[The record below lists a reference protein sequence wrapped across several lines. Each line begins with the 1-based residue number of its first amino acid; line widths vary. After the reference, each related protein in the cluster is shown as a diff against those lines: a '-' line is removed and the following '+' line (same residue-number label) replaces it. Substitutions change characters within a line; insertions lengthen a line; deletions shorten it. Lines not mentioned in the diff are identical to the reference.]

1 MKNMKHL
8 KWKHLINS
16 KAFEKKNINEIRT
29 HFTSGEKLVS
39 SFLKAKE
46 FNGTETE
53 ENSLKTLDSYGNEL
67 SKREDLIDFSLFG
80 INEKQTVSSV
90 YQRAASK
97 NKWCHFFYFLS
108 RNDKE
113 TNILEIGTNLGVSG
127 QYYIGALCDNKT
139 VTSHFVTFEG
149 VPDLCKI
156 ANERFEKISINRNCN
171 YKIIQ
176 GLYEDTLHR
185 VDDLNIKFD
194 IVFIDGNH
202 KYKPTIEYYEYLLNH
217 SKDNAVFIF
226 DDINWSG
233 EMKKAWQDILKTDYS
248 YSIDFFKMGII
259 VFEKDNHLK
268 KNYNLFLTL

>member
-1 MKNMKHL
+1 MKHL

-97 NKWCHFFYFLS
+97 TKWCHFFYFLS

-127 QYYIGALCDNKT
+127 QYFIGALSDNKT
-139 VTSHFVTFEG
+139 VTSHFLTFEG

-176 GLYEDTLHR
+176 GLYEDTLHQ

-226 DDINWSG
+226 DDINWSN

-259 VFEKDNHLK
+259 VIEKDNHSK

>member
-1 MKNMKHL
+1 MKYSKIN
-8 KWKHLINS
+8 HLIKS
-16 KAFEKKNINEIRT
+16 KLFENRSINEIRT
-29 HFTSGEKLVS
+29 NFTSGETFVS
-39 SFLKAKE
+39 SFLKAKKA
-46 FNGTETE
+46 NGSATEK
-53 ENSLKTLDSYGNEL
+53 NSLKTLDSYGNEL

-97 NKWCHFFYFLS
+97 LKWCHFFYFLS
-108 RNDKE
+108 KNDKV

-127 QYYIGALCDNKT
+127 QYFIAALGNNNIKN
-139 VTSHFVTFEG
+139 SNFITFEG

-156 ANERFEKISINRNCN
+156 ANERFLKISEDKNCN

-176 GLYEDTLHR
+176 GLYKDTLHE

-217 SKDNAVFIF
+217 SNNNAVFIF
-226 DDINWSG
+226 DDINWSN
-233 EMKKAWQDILKTDYS
+233 EMKQAWQYILNTNYS
-248 YSIDFFKMGII
+248 YSIDFFKTGII
-259 VFEKDNHLK
+259 VIEKDNNLK

>member
-1 MKNMKHL
+1 MKYSKIN
-8 KWKHLINS
+8 HLIKS
-16 KAFEKKNINEIRT
+16 KLFENRSINEIRT
-29 HFTSGEKLVS
+29 NFTSGEKFVS
-39 SFLKAKE
+39 SFLKAKKA
-46 FNGTETE
+46 NGSEADK
-53 ENSLKTLDSYGNEL
+53 NSLKILDSYGDEL

-97 NKWCHFFYFLS
+97 TKWCHFFYFLY
-108 RNDKE
+108 RNDKT

-127 QYYIGALCDNKT
+127 QYFIAALGNNNIKDSN
-139 VTSHFVTFEG
+139 FITFEG

-156 ANERFEKISINRNCN
+156 ANDRFEKININKNCN

-176 GLYEDTLHR
+176 GLYKDTLHR